1 MPQKSHQNQTLPQIK
16 PLSQAHLALTS
27 WGSHPEQDT
36 GPWRTGSQ
44 LRSPQCSSPLS
55 STQPWSQLF
64 VPAVPYSFDKF
75 MFFLVLMLL

>member
-36 GPWRTGSQ
+36 GPWRRGSQ
-44 LRSPQCSSPLS
+44 LRSLQCSSPLS
-55 STQPWSQLF
+55 STQLF